1 MKRILSILAIIVA
14 GFSFSACENFLD
26 TENLIKKD
34 TSNFPQ
40 TQSDV
45 DQMITGIYATMN
57 NLVNDTECLPFFI
70 FDMAGDD
77 RLGGGST
84 SNTGAQAA
92 DRLLMKNASFYAP
105 LWKYRYQGIYRA
117 NTLLST
123 IDNIQVW
130 ADPNAKN
137 KYTAECLFLRAYF
150 YLDLAQVFGE
160 VPLVLEPLPV
170 NLPKASADE
179 IYAQIASD
187 LQKAI
192 ELFPAVSW
200 ENTRGRASKWAAE
213 ALMARVW
220 LFYTGYYNKAEL
232 PLVGGGSVKKTEVID
247 YLNDC
252 IANSGHDLVSDQRNI
267 WAYSNEY
274 TSKTYP
280 YGLANNLKWEGDG
293 CKETI
298 FALKFSNTA
307 EDKSEIIRGYCN
319 RLCEYYALRNYKSNL
334 SKAYPFCEV
343 GYSNGPAS
351 LNLWQEWAADP
362 DYAGDYRRE
371 GSICDRAVELPE
383 YDGAPDKE
391 IENTNLLAKKYV
403 SVAAKVDGSD
413 EYKAYAFFYGGE
425 DHNKL
430 SNTMDLILIRF
441 ADVLLMHSELTETAT
456 GLNRVRTRANLPN
469 LPYSLEN
476 IKKERRYELCFE
488 AIRWNDLR
496 RWGDVSEIVR
506 TQNGQAIT
514 NRGHADT
521 YKFHEAFPF
530 MERYNATGGFF
541 RIPETEIVQSQGVLT
556 QNKGWESDSYLWQ
569 KHPYTTI

>member
-1 MKRILSILAIIVA
+1 MKRILYIISAIV
-14 GFSFSACENFLD
+14 SCSLVLSCENFLD
-26 TENLIKKD
+26 SENLLKKD
-34 TSNFPQ
+34 TSNFPKTQ
-40 TQSDV
+40 TDV
-45 DQMITGIYATMN
+45 EQMVTGIYATMN

-70 FDMAGDD
+70 YDMAGDD

-105 LWKYRYQGIYRA
+105 LWQYRYEGIFRA

-123 IDNIQVW
+123 IDNVSEWTDEGKKKQL
-130 ADPNAKN
+130 
-137 KYTAECLFLRAYF
+137 TAEALFLRAYF

-160 VPLVLEPLPV
+160 VPLVLEPVPQ

-179 IYAQIASD
+179 LYAQIASD
-187 LQKAI
+187 LKKAI
-192 ELFPAVSW
+192 ELAPSVSW

-220 LFYTGYYNKAEL
+220 LFYTGYYKKSDL
-232 PLVGGGSVKKTEVID
+232 PLAEGGVVSKSEVVAW
-247 YLNDC
+247 LEDC
-252 IANSGHDLVSDQRNI
+252 INKSGHDLVSDQRNI

-274 TSKTYP
+274 TSKTYT
-280 YGLANNLKWEGDG
+280 YGKVNNLKWEGDG

-307 EDKSEIIRGYCN
+307 EDNSSKIRGYCN

-334 SKAYPFCEV
+334 TKAYPFCEV

-351 LNLWQEWAADP
+351 LNLWEEWGSDP
-362 DYAGDYRRE
+362 NYAGDYRRE
-371 GSICDRAVELPE
+371 GSICDRAAELPE
-383 YDGAPDKE
+383 YNGAPDKE

-403 SVAAKVDGSD
+403 SVAAKDESDGIF
-413 EYKAYAFFYGGE
+413 AYAFFYGGE
-425 DHNKL
+425 NHNKL

-441 ADVLLMHSELTETAT
+441 ADVLLMHSELTGTNT
-456 GLNRVRTRANLPN
+456 GLNRVRARAKLAP

-506 TQNGQAIT
+506 TQTGQKIT
-514 NRGHADT
+514 NRGKDDR
-521 YKFHEAFPF
+521 YVFHEAFPF
-530 MERYNATGGFF
+530 MQRYNETGGFF
-541 RIPETEIVQSQGVLT
+541 RIPETEIVQSQGVLV
-556 QNKGWESDSYLWQ
+556 QNKGWESDSFLWQ